1 MTPYLE
7 HPDRVHMVA
16 VCDMVEPLAQ
26 AYAKDAG
33 VDTVYTDLD
42 DMLRNADIDAVDI
55 CTGHAQHAPNTIAAA
70 EAGKHVLV
78 EKAMSNTLQGCRDM
92 VAAADKAGVTLMVS
106 QQLRYSADA
115 TAVKALVDKGKLGDI
130 QGVRNHIIMQGPDKS
145 WMNDG
150 SLGGGVLLL
159 NSIHHID
166 LLRYYVG
173 NVKRVM
179 AFCKAFQPQMV
190 NGGEDLFTATL
201 EFENGAIGDIFASWT
216 SYLTPEHASYLLL
229 GSEGTIH
236 SGPYIGDGPRSPF
249 AHFGTMMAAY
259 KEELDPS
266 NESDRRRRIHPE
278 FEPIDTSWTNM
289 PSYNYFVN
297 EVLHFEEC
305 VQDRQRTDHQRP
317 GQHRI
322 DEGCLRHFR
331 VVPDGQGRRSGCSLA
346 GLVPGPQHSWPSIEK
361 DVRARVQEPEGRPS
375 SQRLPSTGGRKRS
388 A

>member
-1 MTPYLE
+1 MSKPLKVGMVGAGGIARAHMTPYLE

-55 CTGHAQHAPNTIAAA
+55 CTGHAQHAPNTVAAA

-115 TAVKALVDKGKLGDI
+115 TAVKKIVDDGKLGDI

-190 NGGEDLFTATL
+190 NGAEDLFTATL
-201 EFENGAIGDIFASWT
+201 EFENGAIGDILGSWT

-249 AHFGTMMAAY
+249 AHFGTIMAAY
-259 KEELDPS
+259 KEELDPN

-305 VQDRQRTDHQRP
+305 CRTGSEP
-317 GQHRI
+317 I
-322 DEGCLRHFR
+322 TS
-331 VVPDGQGRRSGCSLA
+331 GRDN
-346 GLVPGPQHSWPSIEK
+346 IESMK
-361 DVRARVQEPEGRPS
+361 VAFGIFES
-375 SQRLPSTGGRKRS
+375 SRTGK
-388 A
+388 AVDLDTL

>member
-1 MTPYLE
+1 MSKALKVGMVGAGGIARAHMTPYLE
-7 HPDRVHMVA
+7 HPDRVHLVA
-16 VCDMVEPLAQ
+16 ICDMVEPLAQ

-55 CTGHAQHAPNTIAAA
+55 CTGHAQHAPNAIAAA
-70 EAGKHVLV
+70 QAGKHVLV

-92 VAAADKAGVTLMVS
+92 VEAADKAGVTLMVC

-115 TAVKALVDKGKLGDI
+115 TAVKKLVDDGKLGEI
-130 QGVRNHIIMQGPDKS
+130 QGVRNHIIMQGPQKS

-173 NVKRVM
+173 NVKRVT

-190 NGGEDLFTATL
+190 NGSEDMVTATL

-229 GSEGTIH
+229 GTNGTIH
-236 SGPYIGDGPRSPF
+236 SAPTYMGDGPRSPF
-249 AHFGTMMAAY
+249 AHFGTMMYAL

-266 NESDRRRRIHPE
+266 KESDRRRRVRPS
-278 FEPIDTSWTNM
+278 FEPIDTSGSNM
-289 PSYNYFVN
+289 PSFDYFVN

-305 VQDRQRTDHQRP
+305 CRT
-317 GQHRI
+317 
-322 DEGCLRHFR
+322 
-331 VVPDGQGRRSGCSLA
+331 GREPITSGRDNIESMKVAFGMFESSRTGKAVDLA
-346 GLVPGPQHSWPSIEK
+346 DL
-361 DVRARVQEPEGRPS
+361 
-375 SQRLPSTGGRKRS
+375 
-388 A
+388 